1 MAPHCLQHQILFLIV
16 PKPSLHGTAP
26 TPASCFPYQARTL
39 PVHELNPACRS
50 FLSFAP
56 HNVLNIVNYL
66 PIKCSK
72 YHLKSGFSACL
83 KKVENLAT
91 LNSFYV
97 IESIG
102 SQPSQMGTVLSP
114 GEFRTWGGVFLV
126 VKMMKGG
133 TLISNS
139 PLHICIKDLF
149 LITCA

>member
-16 PKPSLHGTAP
+16 PKPPLHGTAP

-39 PVHELNPACRS
+39 PVHELNPACRF

-72 YHLKSGFSACL
+72 YHLKSGFPACL

-91 LNSFYV
+91 LNSLYV
-97 IESIG
+97 IESISWFSTLSNG
-102 SQPSQMGTVLSP
+102 DCTVPRGIQNLGGGCFWLS
-114 GEFRTWGGVFLV
+114 
-126 VKMMKGG
+126 K
-133 TLISNS
+133 
-139 PLHICIKDLF
+139 
-149 LITCA
+149 